1 LVKLNDTTKYVE
13 LYVEDLRTR
22 VRSPPA
28 PPIKKPH
35 LRMRLFSLIA
45 IIFIFNLATIN
56 VTINSIQPHLFMKLK
71 TFIFSLFVL
80 IQAPSLAAQANG
92 GLFFECG
99 VGKLAQLKSEINTYQ
114 QELGVDATVYEV
126 HENGTR
132 LRLSLK
138 DPSIYG
144 TLYLRWD
151 PKYNITEER
160 ISLPSAKGLKEIET
174 VSKKEILLALMHH
187 GRKTVFAGNACH
199 IDALRE
205 HVEIRQMI
213 VAWSEHLHWSF
224 PDGGSAQWNQRYW
237 DQGNLKP
244 GASLDEALRDFFIQ
258 PEKCSIGCYTATK
271 IVIIQGILDYF
282 RRIKKDDAMAD
293 AIIKRLKS
301 DDDVL
306 VGIEPGAMWSFQKPI
321 NPEELKRLGKL
332 LKIQNEVAPMN
343 FIPGDWV
350 YFVNNDPKSS
360 DVDGY
365 EGSNTIYM
373 GRASFDDFYNDNQH
387 HYLYNEK
394 IQNIYN
400 WRNGVFSRSRHYQKM
415 QSLSPEQIDQLG
427 LTPQEGGFVLSN
439 RAIPYF
445 FGFEPF

>member
-1 LVKLNDTTKYVE
+1 
-13 LYVEDLRTR
+13 
-22 VRSPPA
+22 
-28 PPIKKPH
+28 
-35 LRMRLFSLIA
+35 
-45 IIFIFNLATIN
+45 
-56 VTINSIQPHLFMKLK
+56 MKLK
-71 TFIFSLFVL
+71 IFIASLFVL
-80 IQAPSLAAQANG
+80 IQAPLVVAQTNG
-92 GLFFECG
+92 GLIFECG
-99 VGKLAQLKSEINTYQ
+99 ADKRNQLKSELNAYQ
-114 QELGVDATVYEV
+114 QELGVDASVYEV
-126 HENGTR
+126 HESGTR

-160 ISLPSAKGLKEIET
+160 ISLPSAKGLTEVET
-174 VSKKEILLALMHH
+174 VSKKEILLALMHQ
-187 GRKTVFAGNACH
+187 GRETVFAGNACH
-199 IDALRE
+199 IDALKE
-205 HVEIRQMI
+205 HVQIRQMI

-224 PDGGSAQWNQRYW
+224 PDGSSAQWNQQYW

-244 GASLDEALRDFFIQ
+244 GTSLDKAMRDFFIQ
-258 PEKCSIGCYTATK
+258 PDKCSIGCYTATK

-282 RRIKKDDAMAD
+282 RRVKKDDAMAD
-293 AIIKRLKS
+293 AIINRLKS

-321 NPEELKRLGKL
+321 NPEEQKRLGKL
-332 LKIQNEVAPMN
+332 LKIQAQVAPMN

-350 YFVNNDPKSS
+350 YFVNTDKDSS
-360 DVDGY
+360 EKDGY
-365 EGSNTIYM
+365 EGSNSIYM
-373 GRASFDDFYNDNQH
+373 GRASFDDFYNDNEH

-400 WRNGVFSRSRHYQKM
+400 WRNGVFSRSRDYQRVRILSAE
-415 QSLSPEQIDQLG
+415 QVHQFGLSPE
-427 LTPQEGGFVLSN
+427 EGGFLLKN

>member
-1 LVKLNDTTKYVE
+1 
-13 LYVEDLRTR
+13 
-22 VRSPPA
+22 
-28 PPIKKPH
+28 
-35 LRMRLFSLIA
+35 
-45 IIFIFNLATIN
+45 
-56 VTINSIQPHLFMKLK
+56 MKLK
-71 TFIFSLFVL
+71 TFIVSLFVCT
-80 IQAPSLAAQANG
+80 QASLVAAQTNG
-92 GLFFECG
+92 GLVFECG
-99 VGKLAQLKSEINTYQ
+99 AEKLAQLKSQLNTYQ
-114 QELGVDATVYEV
+114 QELGVDPSFYEV
-126 HENGTR
+126 HESGAH

-138 DPSIYG
+138 APSIYG

-160 ISLPSAKGLKEIET
+160 ISLPSAKGLTEIET
-174 VSKKEILLALMHH
+174 VSKKEILLALMHQ
-187 GRKTVFAGNACH
+187 GRETVFAGNACH
-199 IDALRE
+199 IDALKE
-205 HVEIRQMI
+205 HVQIRQMI

-224 PDGGSAQWNQRYW
+224 PDGFAAQWNQQYW
-237 DQGNLKP
+237 DRGNLKP
-244 GASLDEALRDFFIQ
+244 GASLDEAMRDFFIQ
-258 PEKCSIGCYTATK
+258 QDKCSIGCYTATK

-282 RRIKKDDAMAD
+282 RRVKKDDAMAD

-321 NPEELKRLGKL
+321 SPEEQKRLGKL
-332 LKIQNEVAPMN
+332 LKIQTRVAPMN
-343 FIPGDWV
+343 FVPGDWV

-365 EGSNTIYM
+365 EGSNSIYM
-373 GRASFDDFYNDNQH
+373 GRASFDDFYNDNEH

-400 WRNGVFSRSRHYQKM
+400 WRNGVFSRSRHFQRM
-415 QSLSPEQIDQLG
+415 QTLSVEQLHQFGLSPE
-427 LTPQEGGFVLSN
+427 EGGFLVKN

>member
-1 LVKLNDTTKYVE
+1 
-13 LYVEDLRTR
+13 
-22 VRSPPA
+22 
-28 PPIKKPH
+28 
-35 LRMRLFSLIA
+35 
-45 IIFIFNLATIN
+45 
-56 VTINSIQPHLFMKLK
+56 MKLK
-71 TFIFSLFVL
+71 IFIFSLL
-80 IQAPSLAAQANG
+80 ISSQSSLLASQGNG
-92 GLFFECG
+92 GLIFECPSD
-99 VGKLAQLKSEINTYQ
+99 KLVQLKNDLKIYE
-114 QELGVDATVYEV
+114 QELSIDASVYEV
-126 HENGTR
+126 DQGSGR

-138 DPSIYG
+138 DPSVYG

-151 PKYNITEER
+151 PKYKISEEL
-160 ISLPSAKGLKEIET
+160 ISLPSKNGLIEIET
-174 VSKKEILLALMHH
+174 VSKKEIFLALMHQ
-187 GRKTVFAGNACH
+187 GRQSVFTGNACH

-205 HVEIRQMI
+205 HVQIRQMI

-224 PDGGSAQWNQRYW
+224 PDGEPAQWNQRYW
-237 DQGNLKP
+237 DKGNLQPK
-244 GASLDEALRDFFIQ
+244 ASLDEAMNDFFIN
-258 PEKCSIGCYTATK
+258 PDKCSLGCYTATK

-282 RRIKKDDAMAD
+282 RRVKKDDAMAE

-321 NPEELKRLGKL
+321 SPEEQKRLGKL
-332 LKIQNEVAPMN
+332 LKIQTRVAPMN

-394 IQNIYN
+394 LQNIYN
-400 WRNGVFSRSRHYQKM
+400 WRHGVFSRSRHYERIKSLSSEQIDAL
-415 QSLSPEQIDQLG
+415 SLSPE
-427 LTPQEGGFVLSN
+427 EGGFVLSN

-445 FGFEPF
+445 FGFEDF

>member
-1 LVKLNDTTKYVE
+1 
-13 LYVEDLRTR
+13 
-22 VRSPPA
+22 
-28 PPIKKPH
+28 
-35 LRMRLFSLIA
+35 
-45 IIFIFNLATIN
+45 
-56 VTINSIQPHLFMKLK
+56 MKLK
-71 TFIFSLFVL
+71 VFIVSLFVL
-80 IQAPSLAAQANG
+80 IQAPWLAAQTNG
-92 GLFFECG
+92 GLIFDCDSG
-99 VGKLAQLKSEINTYQ
+99 NLNQLISQLSTYKKD
-114 QELGVDATVYEV
+114 LGIDASVYELQE
-126 HENGTR
+126 HGAR

-138 DPSIYG
+138 DPSVYG

-160 ISLPSAKGLKEIET
+160 ISLPTAKGLAEIET
-174 VSKKEILLALMHH
+174 VSKKEILLALMHG
-187 GRKTVFAGNACH
+187 GRETVFNGAACNLE
-199 IDALRE
+199 ALKD
-205 HVEIRQMI
+205 HVQIRQMI

-224 PDGGSAQWNQRYW
+224 PDGGPARWNQQYW
-237 DQGNLKP
+237 DKGSLKP
-244 GASLDEALRDFFIQ
+244 GASLDKAMRDFFIQ
-258 PEKCSIGCYTATK
+258 PDKCSIGCYTATK

-282 RRIKKDDAMAD
+282 RRVKKDDAVAD

-321 NPEELKRLGKL
+321 NPEEQKRLGKL
-332 LKIQNEVAPMN
+332 LKIQAQVAPMN

-350 YFVNNDPKSS
+350 YFVNTDKDSS
-360 DVDGY
+360 EKDGY
-365 EGSNTIYM
+365 EGSNSIYM

-400 WRNGVFSRSRHYQKM
+400 WRNGVFSRSRDYQRM
-415 QSLSPEQIDQLG
+415 QTLSAEQLHQFGLSPE
-427 LTPQEGGFVLSN
+427 EGGFLLKN